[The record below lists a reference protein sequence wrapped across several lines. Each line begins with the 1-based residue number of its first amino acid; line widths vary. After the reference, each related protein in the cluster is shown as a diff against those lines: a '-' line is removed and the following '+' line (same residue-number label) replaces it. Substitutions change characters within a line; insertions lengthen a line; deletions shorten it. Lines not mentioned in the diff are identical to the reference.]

1 MKLINKKRKKGFTLI
16 ELIVVIAILAI
27 LAAVAVPN
35 FIGITDSARK
45 ATENGAAAEYANA
58 ININNATATAATKIT
73 TKPTTLADLDTALG
87 TLKPTLSADIN
98 SANVFAKIVVTA
110 GVATIDKDAAATS
123 GT

>member
-1 MKLINKKRKKGFTLI
+1 MNLINKKRKKGFTLI
-16 ELIVVIAILAI
+16 ELIVVIAIMAI

-58 ININNATATAATKIT
+58 INIHNATATTRIT
-73 TKPTTLADLDTALG
+73 TKPETLAALDTALG

-98 SANVFAKIVVTA
+98 SANVFAKIVVTDS
-110 GVATIDKDAAATS
+110 VATIDKDAVAAPVT
-123 GT
+123 